1 MQLNINFLDIFSDY
15 FIFKF
20 GPNDKFS
27 ANGILKFSRLYFY
40 FCEKLH
46 PVWVTATVLRGG
58 LWESGTLLEFWND
71 NIYFF
76 FSKWSEHNILGVGLS
91 WLFRLMFIFFKL
103 AFIKQCLSKCHNLI
117 YWNTK
122 EYCHLGETS
131 PSLFQHIAHIHYGNI
146 LGIDYKFTEHIDT

>member
-71 NIYFF
+71 NINFF
-76 FSKWSEHNILGVGLS
+76 FFLSEMV
-91 WLFRLMFIFFKL
+91 
-103 AFIKQCLSKCHNLI
+103 
-117 YWNTK
+117 
-122 EYCHLGETS
+122 
-131 PSLFQHIAHIHYGNI
+131 
-146 LGIDYKFTEHIDT
+146 